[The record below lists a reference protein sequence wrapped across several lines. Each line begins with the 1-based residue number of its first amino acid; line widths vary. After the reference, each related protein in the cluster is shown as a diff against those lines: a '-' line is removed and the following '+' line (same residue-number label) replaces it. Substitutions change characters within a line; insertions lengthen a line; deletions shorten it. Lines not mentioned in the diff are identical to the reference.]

1 MMIHIHRYTQNVTQ
15 LSVQIKVFEQ
25 KLLVLQL
32 YTVQHLVKLLGYLGN
47 FLILHLQ
54 NMNIDDI
61 FTYCSFPTDIPN
73 IFKSKILN
81 ISYIPINFNV
91 IYNHRAELI
100 LIHKSNAHVWM
111 KLVVPEGVKGFS
123 GVDDIFLFILES
135 SIPDAIHCFSQF
147 ISNFRHH
154 SELEVI

>member
-61 FTYCSFPTDIPN
+61 LLTVLFQL
-73 IFKSKILN
+73 IFQT
-81 ISYIPINFNV
+81 
-91 IYNHRAELI
+91 
-100 LIHKSNAHVWM
+100 
-111 KLVVPEGVKGFS
+111 
-123 GVDDIFLFILES
+123 FLKVRF
-135 SIPDAIHCFSQF
+135 
-147 ISNFRHH
+147 
-154 SELEVI
+154 